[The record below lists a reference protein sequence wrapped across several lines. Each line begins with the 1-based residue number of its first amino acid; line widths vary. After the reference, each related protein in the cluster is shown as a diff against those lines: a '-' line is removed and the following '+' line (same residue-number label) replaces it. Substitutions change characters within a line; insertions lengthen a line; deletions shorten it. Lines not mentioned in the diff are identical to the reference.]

1 MKNIFKVLSIAC
13 IGAAFTACVDD
24 VKTPDRGD
32 QIDPVPT
39 VEGTYEGTWT
49 LVYTE
54 NTTVTEYTCDGTIQL
69 APLTRVDEDGNS
81 FVQKFAA
88 YVTID
93 AAFSDN
99 VGQSMN
105 DFTSAANVSP
115 LTNALS
121 YQVYNSVTPN
131 GFTKIAKDPDGTV
144 VTYDTKIDDVD
155 VTLDRDVNATFMGQ
169 IFPRT
174 ADGELT
180 KGTPAYFDAVL
191 EFEYIYQKT
200 VMNGRRPVKLDCKQ
214 TYKFVGKL
222 NK

>member
-24 VKTPDRGD
+24 VDTPDRGE
-32 QIDPVPT
+32 QVDPVPA
-39 VEGTYEGTWT
+39 VEGVYEGTWT

-54 NTTVTEYTCDGTIQL
+54 NTTVTEYTCDGKLTV
-69 APLTRVDEDGNS
+69 APLTRVDDEGNS

-88 YVTID
+88 NITVD
-93 AAFSDN
+93 ADFANN
-99 VGQSMN
+99 VGQSMV
-105 DFTSAANVSP
+105 DFTSAANISP

-121 YQVYNSVTPN
+121 YQMYNSVTPN
-131 GFTKIAKDPDGTV
+131 GLSKIAKDPDGTV
-144 VTYDTKIDDVD
+144 VTYDTKVDDVD
-155 VTLDRDVNATFMGQ
+155 VTLDRDINATFMGQ
-169 IFPRT
+169 IFPYT
-174 ADGELT
+174 AEGELT
-180 KGTPAYFDAVL
+180 KAAPAYLEAVL
-191 EFEYIYQKT
+191 EFEYLYQKT